1 MLSIKKTHLVKVGL
15 EEVHLLGVLEQ
26 AGPELNLEVLLLQH
40 KLDGARGVVGLAR
53 AGVDLLV
60 ELELHVVVGL
70 LGLGV
75 AGEVEVA
82 GLDVELDGFGRDVG
96 DHDREEDVVLLRL
109 GGGRAL
115 GPGDCE
121 VECQYFL

>member
-1 MLSIKKTHLVKVGL
+1 M
-15 EEVHLLGVLEQ
+15 HLLGVLEQ
-26 AGPELNLEVLLLQH
+26 AGPELNLEVLLLQN

-60 ELELHVVVGL
+60 ELEAHVVVGL

-75 AGEVEVA
+75 AGEVEEA
-82 GLDVELDGFGRDVG
+82 GLDVKLDGFGRDVG

-115 GPGDCE
+115 GPGDCAM
-121 VECQYFL
+121 ECQYLR